1 MELSLALQANSQC
14 PQLLGQPFAA
24 GGAPSLVEG
33 QNIFQVIA
41 NLAGTSTGD
50 QVQKGREAFRQL
62 GEHMTVAGGI
72 TGQVV
77 VGAAAHADKIILPQS
92 LAGIAFGKQSPD
104 KERLVAQLAQNQAAF
119 MVGGRFVGVL
129 VE

>member
-1 MELSLALQANSQC
+1 MELPLALQANSQC

-41 NLAGTSTGD
+41 NLAGSSTGD

-77 VGAAAHADKIILPQS
+77 GGAAAHADKIILAEA
-92 LAGIAFGKQSPD
+92 LAGIAVGNEGPD
-104 KERLVAQLAQNQAAF
+104 KERVVVELA
-119 MVGGRFVGVL
+119 VK
-129 VE
+129 